1 MREVLAGHNRTR
13 GGYALMADVR
23 AAFGVPAEGL
33 PFGDFAATLD
43 AESICR
49 AIEANIQPSPLVAAL
64 QPAGERCPLFLIHAG
79 GGYVSFYRAL
89 ATHLGPHHPVFGIR
103 AETEADG
110 LGHPLDRCK
119 SLEQLAARYIT
130 RMKAIQ
136 PRGPYAVGGG
146 SFGAVVAFEMA
157 RQLDA
162 AGDTVQMVLMFS
174 PELLTEPGADGT
186 GRLGRRMA
194 FHLHAARQLEPGS
207 ALRYVSHK
215 ILRSAGSEALAV
227 LRRIRDDG
235 RSARRAPA
243 RADQPQVARRE
254 PLAPDLAY
262 RSIVNLRAGARL
274 LMKYRPEPYAG
285 CLTIFRAERDRDP
298 APQWDALARGGIQLF
313 AAGRGHLE
321 MLEEPAV
328 ESVAAIVGERLNQRS
343 GDPSRTI
350 DATQSRRS
358 TFPVE

>member
-1 MREVLAGHNRTR
+1 MREVLAGHNRAR
-13 GGYALMADVR
+13 GRDALMADVR

-110 LGHPLDRCK
+110 LGHPFDRCK

-130 RMKAIQ
+130 QMKGIQ
-136 PRGPYAVGGG
+136 PSGPYAVGGG

-162 AGDTVQMVLMFS
+162 SGEAVRMVLMFS
-174 PELLTEPGADGT
+174 PELLTEPSADDS
-186 GRLGRRMA
+186 GRLGRRVV
-194 FHLHAARQLEPGS
+194 FHLNAARQLEPGS
-207 ALRYVSHK
+207 ALRYVSRK
-215 ILRSAGSEALAV
+215 ILSNAGSEALAV
-227 LRRIRDDG
+227 LRRIRDES
-235 RSARRAPA
+235 RSARVPPA
-243 RADQPQVARRE
+243 RIGGTPPDAKRE
-254 PLAPDLAY
+254 TLAPDLAY

-274 LMKYRPEPYAG
+274 LMAYRPQPYSG
-285 CLTIFRAERDRDP
+285 RITIFRADRDRDP
-298 APQWDALARGGIQLF
+298 MPHWGGLSCGGIEGYD
-313 AAGRGHLE
+313 AAGGHLD

-328 ESVAAIVGERLNQRS
+328 QSVAVIVAQRL
-343 GDPSRTI
+343 
-350 DATQSRRS
+350 A
-358 TFPVE
+358 